1 MKILF
6 LHGLESKPG
15 GTKAKVL
22 AEAGHEIF
30 NPALPK
36 DSFEESM
43 EIAQEIVNIE
53 RPDIVVG
60 SSRGGAV
67 GAAIDKKGAR
77 LILIAPAWKLYD
89 VTPRVDSNTTV
100 LHCLN
105 DDIVPIEHSIE
116 LAEKTGAKV
125 IECGTCHRMS
135 DEQALDK
142 LLEAV

>member
-15 GTKAKVL
+15 GTKAKTL
-22 AEAGHEIF
+22 EKAGHTVF

-36 DSFEESM
+36 DSLEESI
-43 EIAQEIVNIE
+43 EIAQKVVDDKS
-53 RPDIVVG
+53 PDLVVG

-67 GAAIDKKGAR
+67 GSAIDKKGAK
-77 LILIAPAWKLYD
+77 LILIAPAWKLYG

-100 LHCLN
+100 LHCPT

-116 LAEKTGAKV
+116 LAEKTGATV

-135 DEQALDK
+135 DTEALRE
-142 LLEAV
+142 LLKAV